1 MTDLSE
7 ALSEIIWEIE
17 SGKCASLFS
26 YLVMFYS

>member
-17 SGKCASLFS
+17 SGKCAPLS
-26 YLVMFYS
+26 YLVMFHS